1 MSRRAFYLWVVAVWM
16 IQAAAWACPLC
27 KDALVEPG
35 QRAAQSRA
43 ARGYA
48 LSRFLARGDRGAAVT
63 ALQKFLIAK
72 EYLQDAATGTF
83 GSGTEQ
89 ALIAYQTDA
98 GIIGGPGDP
107 GAGIVG
113 PATLARYHRDL
124 RQSLMSIV
132 RARGWEAM

>member
-48 LSRFLARGDRGAAVT
+48 LSIAAM
-63 ALQKFLIAK
+63 L
-72 EYLQDAATGTF
+72 GTP
-83 GSGTEQ
+83 
-89 ALIAYQTDA
+89 AVL
-98 GIIGGPGDP
+98 IGG
-107 GAGIVG
+107 VT
-113 PATLARYHRDL
+113 TLVARSSR
-124 RQSLMSIV
+124 RKP
-132 RARGWEAM
+132 RRPC